1 MKSKNWCNYCVNWGN
16 VAVAIAIIALLAV
29 LLIGNAHIKEAT
41 HGVYNLITYAF
52 A

>member
-1 MKSKNWCNYCVNWGN
+1 MKFKNWCKYCVNWGT
-16 VAVAIAIIALLAV
+16 VALNIAAIVLVAV

-41 HGVYNLITYAF
+41 HGVYNIISYLF

>member
-1 MKSKNWCNYCVNWGN
+1 MTFKNWCKYCVNWGN
-16 VAVAIAIIALLAV
+16 VALHVALVAMVAV

-41 HGVYNLITYAF
+41 NGMYNAITYLF